1 MIEILYD
8 VIRAVAGQK
17 IEITISITEVDEP
30 ITENCFIT
38 IYSDEEEIITVPG
51 EYLTELK
58 MWQFTIPAEA
68 TQGLSGRY
76 WYDVRHN
83 DSNLCFKQPLYLKA

>member
-1 MIEILYD
+1 M
-8 VIRAVAGQK
+8 
-17 IEITISITEVDEP
+17 
-30 ITENCFIT
+30 T

-51 EYLTELK
+51 DYLAELQ

-76 WYDVRHN
+76 WYDVRHGS
-83 DSNLCFKQPLYLKA
+83 DNLCFKQPLYLKK